1 MQGTAIVILIFSL
14 LGLLGWG
21 GTVVFT
27 VATKGWFDQLA
38 GPALAAG
45 VFAVY
50 FVIALMSR
58 KKASAVAGV
67 LGMLLT
73 VPLVCIVAS
82 MDRWEPRGFLMG
94 GVPAL
99 LLFVPSLVLVVKS
112 RKPAPPAQA

>member
-1 MQGTAIVILIFSL
+1 MQGTAIVILIFAL

-21 GTVVFT
+21 GLVVFT
-27 VATKGWFDQLA
+27 VAAKGWFDNLV
-38 GPALAAG
+38 GPTMAAG
-45 VFAVY
+45 IFAIY
-50 FVIALMSR
+50 FVIALVSR
-58 KKASAVAGV
+58 KRSRAFAGV

-82 MDRWEPRGFLMG
+82 MDRWEPRSFILG

-112 RKPAPPAQA
+112 RKPAPPDHA